1 MYLTFKAENNEKG
14 IYAALWNK
22 ATYYYNQSK
31 MDSVS
36 QTLHEALRLAE
47 NSMDNKKI
55 VDCYIRLASVETKLG
70 HFEASKELTFKA
82 FEVAKKENHW
92 ENLYKIYNKLGND
105 FFYENKMEQ
114 ALMYY
119 LKVDSI
125 FHAKDKQETALAS
138 ALSNIGNI
146 YMGLKNYDK
155 AETYFN
161 RSSSVFKSLG
171 HVEGE
176 NHIMV
181 KLGQLLWNSGQ
192 YRASINKLGAPLQYY
207 KTAGNLNELT
217 IITNWIGAG
226 YLKLKEYG
234 EAKHYFEASL
244 DYALEAGDQFWEAN
258 GLVNLAEISRLEK
271 QPDISIPYLQKAWE
285 IYENMNITY
294 NSPQILK
301 LLSQSYEQK
310 KDFKTALSF
319 ARQYQQLTDSLTIL
333 ENSKSLQEIEAKY
346 QTEKKEQ
353 EIALLK
359 AENAVKETQKLV
371 YIGLVAFLL
380 IAFAVIYWIYSNK
393 LKTAKKIKELNDL
406 KSRFFA
412 NISHE
417 FRTPLTLIKSPV
429 QNLRIHVDA
438 SQKAQLDMIENNS
451 NRMLE
456 LVDQLL
462 ELSKIDSGSLQL
474 ILKQGN
480 LSSFLESLVSPFE
493 YQSKEVQKPLV
504 VHIEKTT
511 SPLFYDKDV
520 IEKIVSNLL
529 SNALKYGD
537 TNESIHFESKILEA
551 HLQLIISNKSSD
563 LTPNDVSK
571 LFERFYQSNTNN
583 DGAGIGL
590 ALVKELVQL
599 YEGKIDTNLNSNQ
612 LTFTVTLPLRS
623 NLKHAVVTTTP
634 REFDHLPI
642 ETGENTQDL
651 PILLVVD
658 DHPEIRT
665 IIASIF
671 EVEFKVIFATNGK
684 EALVMAQREIP
695 DCIVSDIMMPEMDG
709 FEFSKQL
716 KNNELT
722 SFIPIVLLT
731 AKTSAGTHLEALQ
744 STADAFLTKPFSHD
758 VLKATVKQQ
767 IQERK
772 KLQAHYS
779 QELILKPTGIL
790 INSVDERFINRLQEV
805 FQEEF
810 ANPDFNTE
818 LFASKMAI
826 SRMQLH
832 RKLKSL
838 FGVSA
843 TEFVRNER
851 LKTAADLMKN
861 KKLSISEIA
870 YGVGFNDLFYFSK
883 CFKELYKVAPS
894 EYQKSL

>member
-1 MYLTFKAENNEKG
+1 MYPYKNRIIKTHLALTFIWVSLFSTSIIFSQTNKKDSLKIDHFQRLFDRYLYTKPDSAKFYNTKMYLTFKAENNEKG

-171 HVEGE
+171 HEEGE

-192 YRASINKLGAPLQYY
+192 YRASIDKLGAPLQYY

-226 YLKLKEYG
+226 YLNLKEYG
-234 EAKHYFEASL
+234 EAKNYFEASL
-244 DYALEAGDQFWEAN
+244 DYALDAGDQFWEAN
-258 GLVNLAEISRLEK
+258 GLVNLAEISRLEN
-271 QPDISIPYLQKAWE
+271 QPDISIPYLQKAWD
-285 IYENMNITY
+285 IYEDMNITY

-359 AENAVKETQKLV
+359 AENAVKETQKLI

-438 SQKAQLDMIENNS
+438 SQKAQLDMIENSS

-462 ELSKIDSGSLQL
+462 ELSKIDSGSLKL

-480 LSSFLESLVSPFE
+480 LSSF
-493 YQSKEVQKPLV
+493 
-504 VHIEKTT
+504 
-511 SPLFYDKDV
+511 
-520 IEKIVSNLL
+520 
-529 SNALKYGD
+529 
-537 TNESIHFESKILEA
+537 
-551 HLQLIISNKSSD
+551 
-563 LTPNDVSK
+563 
-571 LFERFYQSNTNN
+571 
-583 DGAGIGL
+583 
-590 ALVKELVQL
+590 
-599 YEGKIDTNLNSNQ
+599 
-612 LTFTVTLPLRS
+612 
-623 NLKHAVVTTTP
+623 
-634 REFDHLPI
+634 
-642 ETGENTQDL
+642 
-651 PILLVVD
+651 
-658 DHPEIRT
+658 
-665 IIASIF
+665 
-671 EVEFKVIFATNGK
+671 
-684 EALVMAQREIP
+684 
-695 DCIVSDIMMPEMDG
+695 
-709 FEFSKQL
+709 
-716 KNNELT
+716 
-722 SFIPIVLLT
+722 
-731 AKTSAGTHLEALQ
+731 
-744 STADAFLTKPFSHD
+744 
-758 VLKATVKQQ
+758 
-767 IQERK
+767 
-772 KLQAHYS
+772 
-779 QELILKPTGIL
+779 
-790 INSVDERFINRLQEV
+790 
-805 FQEEF
+805 
-810 ANPDFNTE
+810 
-818 LFASKMAI
+818 
-826 SRMQLH
+826 
-832 RKLKSL
+832 
-838 FGVSA
+838 
-843 TEFVRNER
+843 
-851 LKTAADLMKN
+851 
-861 KKLSISEIA
+861 
-870 YGVGFNDLFYFSK
+870 
-883 CFKELYKVAPS
+883 
-894 EYQKSL
+894 